1 MTMSQKGTALEQ
13 ILDQAIRFEEDAFQF
28 YTKAQAMVKRSHI
41 KSALQDLAQ
50 QEVKHKQKLQAL
62 REGNT
67 EAIIATPRQGKIED
81 LKLAEYLVSR
91 PLDENAS
98 FQDVLIVA
106 MQREKSSYDFYGT
119 MAGIA
124 EGEEAKSLFQF
135 LAEEE
140 LVHKNKIESLY
151 DEVLY
156 KDN

>member
-1 MTMSQKGTALEQ
+1 MSQKDTALER
-13 ILDQAIRFEEDAFQF
+13 ILDQAIQFEEDAFQF
-28 YTKAQAMVKRSHI
+28 YTKAKAMVKRTHI
-41 KSALQDLAQ
+41 KSALQDLAK
-50 QEVKHKQKLQAL
+50 QEVKHKQRLQDL
-62 REGNT
+62 RAGNT
-67 EAIIATPRQGKIED
+67 ETIIAMPRQGKIED
-81 LKLAEYLVSR
+81 LKLAEYLVPR

-106 MQREKSSYDFYGT
+106 MQREKSSYDFYST

-124 EGEEAKSLFQF
+124 EAAEAKSLFQF

>member
-1 MTMSQKGTALEQ
+1 MSQKDTALER
-13 ILDQAIRFEEDAFQF
+13 ILDQAIQFEEDAFQF
-28 YTKAQAMVKRSHI
+28 YTKAKAMVKRTNI
-41 KSALQDLAQ
+41 KSTLQDLAK
-50 QEVKHKQKLQAL
+50 QEVKHKQRLQAL
-62 REGNT
+62 RAGNT
-67 EAIIATPRQGKIED
+67 ETIIAMPRQGKIED
-81 LKLAEYLVSR
+81 LKLAEYLVPR

-106 MQREKSSYDFYGT
+106 MQREKSSHDFYST

-124 EGEEAKSLFQF
+124 EAAEAKSLFQF

>member
-1 MTMSQKGTALEQ
+1 MSQKGTALEQ

-28 YTKAQAMVKRSHI
+28 YTKATAMVKRSHI
-41 KSALQDLAQ
+41 KGTLQDLAK

-67 EAIIATPRQGKIED
+67 EAIIAVPRQGKIVD

-91 PLDENAS
+91 PLDENAT

-106 MQREKSSYDFYGT
+106 MQREKSSHDFYST

-124 EGEEAKSLFQF
+124 EGAEAKSLFQF

-140 LVHKNKIESLY
+140 LGHKNKIESLY